1 MHRSQNRRAGNH
13 RERPTVVRNE
23 PWLESGSRKLLVQ
36 LAGTP
41 AEVREAQRL
50 RYAIFADEMGA
61 RLGGPD
67 PGVDQDR
74 FDAHCDHLLVRETDT
89 GDVVGTYRILG
100 PRAAEAAGG
109 YYSEQEFDHARLAHL
124 RPTLVELGRSCI
136 RADHRNGSVIALLWG
151 GLARYMLAHGHG
163 CLIGCAS
170 ISMADGGHAAASIY
184 RRIAGRHLAPP
195 EYRVFPRLR
204 LPLERLHESRK
215 AEAPPLIKGYL
226 RLGAYVCGEPAWDP
240 DFNTADLLIFLPM
253 ACLEARYARHYL
265 GDAAAGTVFAAPA
278 APP

>member
-1 MHRSQNRRAGNH
+1 MMRS
-13 RERPTVVRNE
+13 E
-23 PWLESGSRKLLVQ
+23 PWLESGNRRLFVHV
-36 LAGTP
+36 AGTP
-41 AEVREAQRL
+41 AEVRAAQRL
-50 RYAIFADEMGA
+50 RHAVFAGEMGA
-61 RLGGPD
+61 RLGGPE
-67 PGVDQDR
+67 PGIDHDR
-74 FDAHCDHLLVRETDT
+74 FDTHCDHLLVRETDT

-109 YYSEQEFDHARLAHL
+109 YYSEQEFDLARLAHL

-151 GLARYMLAHGHG
+151 GLARYMLVHGHG

-170 ISMADGGHAAASIY
+170 VSMADGGHVAASVY
-184 RRIAGRHLAPP
+184 RRVADRHLAPP

-204 LPLERLHESRK
+204 LPLERLRASAA

-253 ACLEARYARHYL
+253 ARLSARYARHYL
-265 GDAAAGTVFAAPA
+265 GDAAAGAMFPAPST
-278 APP
+278 PR